1 MDNDAVL
8 RQARRLSVLLKALA
22 NERRI
27 QILCLLREGE
37 KSVSELEN
45 LVNLSQSAL
54 SQHLA
59 KLRRDKIVKTR
70 REAQTIFYSLKG
82 PCDELGDAVLLL
94 HAMCCFLEPKRV
106 AGQA

>member
-1 MDNDAVL
+1 MDNEAVL

-27 QILCLLREGE
+27 QILCLLRDGE
-37 KSVSELEN
+37 KSVSELED
-45 LVNLSQSAL
+45 LVKLSQSAL

-70 REAQTIFYSLKG
+70 REAQTIYYSLKG
-82 PCDELGDAVLLL
+82 PCEELGDTLLL
-94 HAMCCFLEPKRV
+94 LQAMCHFLEPQK
-106 AGQA
+106 AA